1 MSGGEEVALCNGAL
15 PRLKSLWKSLV
26 LGVWYELVCSLLS
39 YNDDVGE
46 DFVDLRKIVL
56 DFS

>member
-1 MSGGEEVALCNGAL
+1 MQWCTAKIEE
-15 PRLKSLWKSLV
+15 LV
-26 LGVWYELVCSLLS
+26 EGFGLWYELVCSLLS

-56 DFS
+56 DFKLMRFKV